1 MTGGT
6 VGSRFR
12 CDDLAIVAEDDATS
26 EKCTVGL
33 NGFVEFEMFSEPH
46 VTCGEMVPRKDR
58 DCYSS

>member
-1 MTGGT
+1 MTEMLYEFGL
-6 VGSRFR
+6 REP
-12 CDDLAIVAEDDATS
+12 LKNATS